1 MTAPPTEYTL
11 DWMRPG
17 DRDRLVFPLSP
28 RALVDLINDAIWSE
42 RWGDAIAISDEAL
55 KAFQLAQRNT
65 TRGTYERED
74 ADRDYHQARG
84 RWEITLTL
92 WHAMNSKAEREA
104 QAKIERKRKAA
115 DRKFYKGLGLTPR
128 KANAR

>member
-1 MTAPPTEYTL
+1 MTPTEYTL
-11 DWMRPG
+11 DWMRPA

-28 RALVDLINDAIWSE
+28 RTLVDLINAAIWGE
-42 RWGDAIAISDEAL
+42 RWGDAIAISNEAL
-55 KAFQLAQRNT
+55 RAFELARRNT

-104 QAKIERKRKAA
+104 QAKAERKR
-115 DRKFYKGLGLTPR
+115 RKFDKSFGLTPK